1 MYGTIIGTLDLAMLS
16 FYLFVLFFIGL
27 VIYLQ
32 MENMREGYP
41 LEDENGKSYD
51 NLTPLP
57 LLPPKTFKLP
67 HGRGE
72 VQKPDG
78 ESDKD
83 RDFAMRQ
90 VEAHGG
96 AAFEPTGDPLVD
108 GIGPAAWARR
118 RDLPELDGKGHP
130 KIVPLRTLESFS
142 VSAGRDP
149 RGLPVVAA
157 DSEIVGDVKDMWVD
171 EPEQLVRYIE
181 YTLRSDGTTRLVP
194 IELSKIKRDR
204 VAIHSLVS
212 KNFANIPTV
221 KSESQITMLEEER
234 ICAYYCGG
242 KLYATQ
248 DRQEPA
254 L

>member
-57 LLPPKTFKLP
+57 LRAPKTFKLP

-78 ESDKD
+78 DSDKD
-83 RDFAMRQ
+83 RNFAMRQ
-90 VEAHGG
+90 VEGHGG

-108 GIGPAAWARR
+108 GVGPAAWARR
-118 RDLPELDGKGHP
+118 RDLPELSAHGAP
-130 KIVPLRTLESFS
+130 KIVPMRSLESFT

-157 DSEIVGDVKDMWVD
+157 DGQTVGEVSDMWID
-171 EPEQLVRYIE
+171 EPEQYVRYLE
-181 YTLRSDGTTRLVP
+181 YTLGSDGTKRVVP
-194 IELSKIKRDR
+194 IELAKIRRDR
-204 VAIHSLVS
+204 VAIHSLVAE
-212 KNFANIPTV
+212 NFANIPTV
-221 KSESQITMLEEER
+221 ASESQITMLEEER

-242 KLYATQ
+242 KLYASK

-254 L
+254 F